1 MRLEHGE
8 VRRFVSSLVAF
19 IVLVVVAPLA
29 LSVAARRRFGSS
41 NPFDGVDPPWEWFGD
56 GASSTLTAP
65 LPDDT
70 VVDALI
76 RLSLAVGWLAVA
88 VIVATTVMEVVHL
101 RRHAGVPMP
110 DVRGLGWAQRIGR
123 GIAVGLLAIIP
134 ATTPSPSI
142 AAAVAGLTATVEPID
157 RVSVATTDV
166 TTRSIAGDDGV
177 PTAAGF
183 RIHVVQPG
191 ESVYSIAERLAN
203 GRGLDVM
210 EVADAIVDANLD
222 ADVAPGRRFTT
233 PAYVEAGW
241 ALRVPA
247 DLVPADLVP
256 GAPGDRPAHPES
268 DDTAENRSAAIHVV
282 RPGDTLWDIADAEL
296 GDATAWP
303 RIWEANAGREMG
315 DGRTF
320 DDPDLIV
327 PGWELRLG
335 SSAALPEPTSD
346 EPPASTPEE
355 PVVGPPPPVA
365 DTVGEPGID
374 PGPAPAPA
382 ATSGTARSPD
392 GSPRPTATPA
402 PAAASVVTT
411 TTSPVVVA
419 GNDGVGDAAA
429 APSEPAAPTPVRLE
443 HAALL
448 AAGVLALI
456 GVRRRRRLRAAT
468 PRHRVP
474 EPRPGIVDGERRLR
488 AVDPGE
494 RGLRIDVACRAAAS
508 ELIGTGVRIGWIE
521 TTADGDVTL
530 RLTDAAELPAP
541 WTGAGAQWRLGAEI
555 PVEMLRHDARR
566 VGLPCI
572 ALVQLGTTDGGTEIL
587 IDLEACSVLAVDAD
601 AGQTLD
607 VVTAL
612 TAGLASS
619 MYAET
624 AHVIAVALPPAA
636 LLGHRNGHV
645 AATLDDA
652 LRQAAMIVGTTAQ
665 QDRPTF
671 ELRSLRTG
679 GEAWEPAVV
688 LAGSPLVTESVP
700 QPGPGVALVVP
711 VSRQGGLDA
720 PVRLV
725 GSVDGWELRG
735 FGTAIALTPLGL
747 STAEL
752 TLIENLLEEAD
763 RPLVDVDSDEADRAG
778 EAERDDEA
786 DRREGDEDEDEAHA
800 IVVGLLGGVEVRDT
814 TGTPARFERS
824 KTVELIAWLATHRDR
839 STRTGA
845 RTALWELDVRDAT
858 FANVVSEARRGLARL
873 VPPPVGEE
881 WVGRTLTEQLP
892 LHARVVTDAD
902 LMRKRLDR
910 ARLQP
915 PDQALRTLRPAVE
928 LIRDMPFAG
937 TSYLWP
943 DAEGITSNLVL
954 LAMSAATEF
963 AGHALSVGDIDGV
976 FWATGRGLQVL
987 PAHEELIGLR
997 MRAHARAGDL
1007 AGVRQEW
1014 EAYERVLVADTWSDG
1029 EPAPKLLALRHEL
1042 LSPGGGPNVQV
1053 VSDTTRTWDTS
1064 SRTPDV
1070 PVG

>member
-1 MRLEHGE
+1 VRREHGE
-8 VRRFVSSLVAF
+8 VRRFVSSLVAI

-29 LSVAARRRFGSS
+29 LSLAARRRFGSS
-41 NPFDGVDPPWEWFGD
+41 NPFDGVDPPWEWFGG
-56 GASSTLTAP
+56 GASSTLTGP

-76 RLSLAVGWLAVA
+76 RLSLAVAWLAVA
-88 VIVATTVMEVVHL
+88 VIVVTTVVEVVHL

-110 DVRGLGWAQRIGR
+110 DVRGMSWAQHIGR
-123 GIAVGLLAIIP
+123 GIAVGLVAIVP
-134 ATTPSPSI
+134 ASTPSPSI
-142 AAAVAGLTATVEPID
+142 AAAVAGLTSTVEPVD
-157 RVSVATTDV
+157 RVSATTTDV
-166 TTRSIAGDDGV
+166 MTGSIAGDDGV
-177 PTAAGF
+177 RTSAGF

-191 ESVYSIAERLAN
+191 ESVYSIAERLAH

-210 EVADAIVDANLD
+210 KVADAIVDANLD
-222 ADVAPGRRFTT
+222 ADVAPGQRFTT

-241 ALRVPA
+241 TLRVPA
-247 DLVPADLVP
+247 DVVS
-256 GAPGDRPAHPES
+256 GASGDRPSHREPG
-268 DDTAENRSAAIHVV
+268 DTAEDRSAAIHVV
-282 RPGDTLWDIADAEL
+282 RPGDTLWDIAGAEL
-296 GDATAWP
+296 GDTTAWP

-320 DDPDLIV
+320 DDPDLIL
-327 PGWELRLG
+327 PGWELRLD
-335 SSAALPEPTSD
+335 SATAPPEPISD
-346 EPPASTPEE
+346 DPPASTREE
-355 PVVGPPPPVA
+355 PAVDTPPSVA
-365 DTVGEPGID
+365 DDAEPTIGAV
-374 PGPAPAPA
+374 PAPTPRPAPAPV
-382 ATSGTARSPD
+382 ATSDTALAPD
-392 GSPRPTATPA
+392 GAPRPVATPA
-402 PAAASVVTT
+402 PAAAPVTTT
-411 TTSPVVVA
+411 TTSPAVVA
-419 GNDGVGDAAA
+419 GNDGVDDAGAA
-429 APSEPAAPTPVRLE
+429 LSEPPAPAPVRLE

-456 GVRRRRRLRAAT
+456 GVRRRRRLRSAA

-494 RGLRIDVACRAAAS
+494 RALRIDVACRAAAC

-530 RLTDAAELPAP
+530 RLTGAADLPAP
-541 WTGAGAQWRLGAEI
+541 WTGAGAQWCLGAEV
-555 PVEMLRHDARR
+555 PVEILRHDARR
-566 VGLPCI
+566 VGQPCI

-601 AGQTLD
+601 ARQALD

-612 TAGLASS
+612 VAGLASS

-624 AHVIAVALPPAA
+624 AHVIAVAIPPAA
-636 LLGHRNGHV
+636 LLGHRNGNV
-645 AATLDDA
+645 AATVDDA
-652 LRQAAMIVGTTAQ
+652 LHQAAMIVGTTAQ
-665 QDRPTF
+665 QERPTF

-688 LAGSPLVTESVP
+688 LAGSPLVDQCVP

-725 GSVDGWELRG
+725 GSDVGWELRG
-735 FGTAIALTPLGL
+735 FGTAVTLTPLGL
-747 STAEL
+747 STADL
-752 TLIENLLEEAD
+752 TLIESLLEEAD
-763 RPLVDVDSDEADRAG
+763 RPLVLADSGESDRG
-778 EAERDDEA
+778 DMVDDEI
-786 DRREGDEDEDEAHA
+786 DDDDDDDDDEVGDDDDEDAEAHA

-814 TGTPARFERS
+814 TGQPARFERS

-873 VPPPVGEE
+873 VPPPDGEE
-881 WVGRTLTEQLP
+881 WVGRTLSEQLP
-892 LHARVVTDAD
+892 LHARVVTDAE
-902 LMRKRLDR
+902 LVRTRLDR

-1042 LSPGGGPNVQV
+1042 LSP
-1053 VSDTTRTWDTS
+1053 
-1064 SRTPDV
+1064 
-1070 PVG
+1070 